1 MSCLDINQSISCV
14 KADPYLINRPSFQCE
29 THRRNEKWYV
39 NGCCDVSFCSSNLT
53 LDTSK
58 MFDDK
63 GQKGLLCHLFV
74 SLPSLFLSLSLWC
87 GVVSP
92 SYF

>member
-1 MSCLDINQSISCV
+1 MGDYFVFLTKCLGATELWRCPVSLLYINPTISCV
-14 KADPYLINRPSFQCE
+14 KAAPYLINRPSFQCE
-29 THRRNEKWYV
+29 THPRNEKWYV

-63 GQKGLLCHLFV
+63 G
-74 SLPSLFLSLSLWC
+74 
-87 GVVSP
+87 
-92 SYF
+92 